1 MSADILENSETA
13 PFFFDVNFSAPEASK
28 PIPTIPLPDHESA
41 LKAAEE
47 QGYGRGLGDG
57 RASEETRLANEAKR
71 IADAAEKIL
80 AAIDGDRLRLEKES
94 AELALSIA
102 RQLAAGA
109 VAQYPLKDIEELISQ
124 CLAPLRNTPH
134 LVVRLHEKDASMI
147 NETVGNFAREAGFEG
162 RFVVLGEPDF
172 APGDCRI
179 EWADGGIIRD
189 RVKAESEI
197 EETFKRY
204 FSSLIDNGEP
214 SAPITDAEPAPS
226 QEPQGEEMMKG
237 SQNNE

>member
-1 MSADILENSETA
+1 MSADILENKETT

-41 LKAAEE
+41 LKGAEE
-47 QGYGRGLGDG
+47 KGYDRGLADG

-71 IADAAEKIL
+71 IADAAEQIL

-102 RQLAAGA
+102 RVLSAEA
-109 VAQYPLKDIEELISQ
+109 VAQYPLADIEGLISQ

-134 LVVRLHEKDASMI
+134 LVVRLHEKDATSI
-147 NETVGNFAREAGFEG
+147 NETVGKFAREAGFEG

-189 RVKAESEI
+189 RAKTETEI
-197 EETFKRY
+197 EDTFKRY
-204 FSSLIDNGEP
+204 FSSLIDE
-214 SAPITDAEPAPS
+214 AAPS
-226 QEPQGEEMMKG
+226 TLTSDDKPLEEEMVKG
-237 SQNNE
+237 S